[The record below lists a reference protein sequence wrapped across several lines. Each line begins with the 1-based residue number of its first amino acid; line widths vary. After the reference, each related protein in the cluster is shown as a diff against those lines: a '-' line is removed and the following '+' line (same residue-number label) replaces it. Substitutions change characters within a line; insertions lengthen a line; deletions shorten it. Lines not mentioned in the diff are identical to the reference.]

1 NQAMVDALLAAAPA
15 VRERNAAA
23 AEDLAAALT
32 ALGAKPEAIAALRL
46 RVGDTSHANLRRLVA
61 DSQSDAISAQLGRR
75 VFERSACVRCHSTTR
90 DELLGPSLR
99 GIGKAANIENLLE
112 SVLEPSKTIKTGYLS
127 EVVETES
134 GQVYSGI
141 VSDAP
146 GDQLRVTG
154 SDQTWLI
161 DKSDVAARAP
171 LKKSIMP
178 EGQEQQL
185 SPQEFVDL
193 VHYLQ
198 SLE

>member
-1 NQAMVDALLAAAPA
+1 MTTLRIASA
-15 VRERNAAA
+15 V
-23 AEDLAAALT
+23 
-32 ALGAKPEAIAALRL
+32 
-46 RVGDTSHANLRRLVA
+46 
-61 DSQSDAISAQLGRR
+61 QLQ
-75 VFERSACVRCHSTTR
+75 
-90 DELLGPSLR
+90 
-99 GIGKAANIENLLE
+99 ANIENLLE